1 MVLVVGGVFLMSL
14 FVTLGLR
21 RYALKA
27 NLLDTPNDRS
37 SHQTPTARGGGLAFV
52 IAVLGFVG
60 LAGLAGWMPQGTALG
75 LLAAGGGLAAIG
87 WIDDKGHVSATVRLA
102 VHTAAA
108 GVLTFALG
116 PLWLTFLG
124 IESRP
129 LAYLLSI
136 GGVVWLINLVNFMDG
151 IDGIAASEA
160 SFVGLGLA
168 VLLALAGH
176 WGVSAAF
183 ALVVAAAV
191 MGFLVFNWPPASIFM
206 GDVGSGF
213 LGGMLGAL
221 MLMTGRLG
229 WPFTA
234 ATLILLSVF
243 LCDATVTLV
252 RRSVRFQAVWQAHR
266 SHAYQRLSRRWRS
279 HLKVTVAVLLMNLLY
294 LLPLACAVANAFI
307 DPFLGIALAWL
318 PVGGLVILAG
328 AGLPDE
334 NVREDEQRTSA

>member
-1 MVLVVGGVFLMSL
+1 MLVVVGGVFLTSL
-14 FVTLGLR
+14 FLTLGLR
-21 RYALKA
+21 RYALKT

-37 SHQTPTARGGGLAFV
+37 SHRTPTARGGGLAFV

-60 LAGLAGWMPQGTALG
+60 LACSAGWMPPGWALG
-75 LLAAGGGLAAIG
+75 LLLAGGSLAAIG
-87 WIDDKGHVSATVRLA
+87 WIDDKGHVSAPVRLA

-129 LAYLLSI
+129 LAYIVSV

-160 SFVGLGLA
+160 SFVALGLA

-176 WGVSAAF
+176 WEISVAF
-183 ALVVAAAV
+183 ALVLAAAV
-191 MGFLVFNWPPASIFM
+191 LGFLVFNWPPASIFM

-213 LGGMLGAL
+213 LGGMLAAL

-234 ATLILLSVF
+234 ATLILFSVF
-243 LCDATVTLV
+243 LCDSTVTLV
-252 RRSVRFQAVWQAHR
+252 RRLLRRQAVWQAHR

-279 HLKVTVAVLLMNLLY
+279 HLRVTVAVLLVNLLY
-294 LLPLACAVANAFI
+294 LLPLACAVASALI
-307 DPFLGIALAWL
+307 DPFTGIALAWL
-318 PVGGLVILAG
+318 PIGGLVILAG

-334 NVREDEQRTSA
+334 NARTDERETSA